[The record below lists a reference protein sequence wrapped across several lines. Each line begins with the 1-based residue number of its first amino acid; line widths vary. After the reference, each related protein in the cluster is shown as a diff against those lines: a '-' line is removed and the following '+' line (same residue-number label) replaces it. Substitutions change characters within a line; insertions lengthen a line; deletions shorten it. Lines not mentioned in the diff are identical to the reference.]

1 MKTGRIYNAA
11 DLGDMDEA
19 IEHIFRTNCLDA
31 NNVQIIRLTGVGI
44 SLGAAMLGNFA
55 ALKGTSNHLDAQFGL
70 SCHYECSK
78 AFAYLENK
86 LFGSV
91 DYMLATGMHLSLGKT
106 FKEFDVLVEK
116 IHPER
121 MVAPLVNKARSL
133 TKDFSYVAATSG
145 GFTVEE
151 YIFRSDV
158 TPRMH

>member
-1 MKTGRIYNAA
+1 
-11 DLGDMDEA
+11 
-19 IEHIFRTNCLDA
+19 
-31 NNVQIIRLTGVGI
+31 
-44 SLGAAMLGNFA
+44 
-55 ALKGTSNHLDAQFGL
+55 
-70 SCHYECSK
+70 
-78 AFAYLENK
+78 
-86 LFGSV
+86 
-91 DYMLATGMHLSLGKT
+91 MLATGMHLSLGKT

-151 YIFRSDV
+151 YILRSDV